1 MQVLPKERP
10 TWHGGAV
17 VTAALAC
24 ILTAGCSSN
33 SGEPG
38 GETAATTVSVS
49 VAFDP
54 CKNLTA
60 GFIEKYGLKTPG
72 TAVKEPMMS
81 LKDAQGCRF
90 ETNVAE
96 YSRAII
102 ALNDARLGSADELEH
117 PPRRKVTIA
126 ERPAELLSWRER
138 PGQASKQTCSI
149 QIQLARDSLFIFYS
163 DGLLPLPDVDYS
175 CRRAMEM
182 GEDLVRMIETHS

>member
-1 MQVLPKERP
+1 MKQMTRQPK
-10 TWHGGAV
+10 WHRIAAV
-17 VTAALAC
+17 ITC
-24 ILTAGCSSN
+24 ILAAGCSS
-33 SGEPG
+33 SSDEPG
-38 GETAATTVSVS
+38 REAATTTVSTS

-54 CKNLTA
+54 CKDLTA
-60 GFIEKYGLKTPG
+60 DFIEKYSLKSPG

-81 LKDAQGCRF
+81 LRDAKGCRF
-90 ETNVAE
+90 ETKIAE

-138 PGQASKQTCSI
+138 PGQAGKPVCSI

-163 DGLLPLPDVDYS
+163 DGMLPLPDDDYS
-175 CRRAMEM
+175 CRRATEM
-182 GEDLVRMIETHS
+182 GDDLVRMIEAHG

>member
-1 MQVLPKERP
+1 MKQTTERP
-10 TWHGGAV
+10 KWHG
-17 VTAALAC
+17 TAAVTSVFAC

-33 SGEPG
+33 SGKTD
-38 GETAATTVSVS
+38 GEIATTTVSVS
-49 VAFDP
+49 VSFDP
-54 CKNLTA
+54 CKDLTSE
-60 GFIEKYGLKTPG
+60 FIEKYGLKTPG
-72 TAVKEPMMS
+72 TVAKEPMMS
-81 LKDAQGCRF
+81 LRDAQGCRF

-126 ERPAELLSWRER
+126 DRPAELLSWRER
-138 PGQASKQTCSI
+138 PGQAGKPVCSI

-163 DGLLPLPDVDYS
+163 DGVLPLPDVDYS

-182 GEDLVRMIETHS
+182 GEDLVRMIETHR